1 MSRTNRWWNS
11 ALLCTLFLTIF
22 MIAGCTDTEE
32 KKQDDVVATYTGGEV
47 KRQELEKQYHFQR
60 TLLSP
65 QYPDTD
71 DYKRQFLEEYIT
83 LQKVIL
89 EKAKGEGFKVD
100 EAKTAEAV
108 EEYKKQ
114 VTELVYNNDPQKFAD
129 QLKKYEITDA
139 DIKQYVVN
147 DEILRQYRAAKIG
160 KVEATDAE
168 VSEYFSKN
176 NADFAT
182 GDVWHILVKT
192 KDEAVRVK
200 ERLGRGEDFE
210 LLAKE
215 LSQDPTV
222 QQNGGKM
229 TDVQFGVFV
238 GSFRDSAAKLPLKT
252 YSDPV
257 ETEYG
262 WHILRVEKREVPKL
276 ETVKAQVTQKFVTDK
291 ENAAWDTFYEEAH
304 KGAAI
309 KITM

>member
-1 MSRTNRWWNS
+1 MSRTSRWWNS
-11 ALLCTLFLTIF
+11 ALLCTLFLTLFIVT
-22 MIAGCTDTEE
+22 GCTDDTDE
-32 KKQDDVVATYTGGEV
+32 KNNDVVATYTGGEV
-47 KRQELEKQYHFQR
+47 KRGELEKQYHFQR

-65 QYPDTD
+65 QYPETE

-89 EKAKGEGFKVD
+89 EKAKSEGFKVD
-100 EAKTAEAV
+100 EAKTADAV
-108 EEYKKQ
+108 QEYKTQ
-114 VTELVYNNDPQKFAD
+114 VTELVYNNDKQKFAD
-129 QLKKYEITDA
+129 QLKKYAITDE
-139 DIKQYVVN
+139 DIKQYVVH

-168 VSEYFSKN
+168 VSEYYKQHSN
-176 NADFAT
+176 DFAT

-200 ERLGRGEDFE
+200 ERLGKGEDFE

-238 GSFRDSAAKLPLKT
+238 GSFRDAAAKLPLKT

-262 WHILRVEKREVPKL
+262 WHILRVEKRDVPKF
-276 ETVKAQVTQKFVTDK
+276 ETVKGQVTQKFVTDR
-291 ENAAWDTFYEEAH
+291 ENAAWDKFYEEARA
-304 KGAAI
+304 GANI